1 MTTFRAWVW
10 DAKRVSFY
18 GSAFES
24 EREKQMNKS
33 VLSAVVAL
41 LILGAIPA
49 LPAPKPAGGDAEF
62 KELIREYYEAWS
74 TANPDKPAPMY
85 AKDADL
91 VFYDVAPLKYTG
103 WDEYKVGVQK
113 NLFDAMA
120 SGSLTPKDDL
130 KITRRGN
137 IAWTSVTAHFSAKMK
152 DGKAMEADIRHTA
165 IWEKRGGKWLIV
177 HEHVSAP
184 LQ

>member
-1 MTTFRAWVW
+1 MGET
-10 DAKRVSFY
+10 
-18 GSAFES
+18 
-24 EREKQMNKS
+24 MNKFRLS
-33 VLSAVVAL
+33 VPLAL
-41 LILGAIPA
+41 LMFAAIPA
-49 LPAPKPAGGDAEF
+49 SSAQKPAGGDAEF

-74 TANPDKPAPMY
+74 SANTDKPAPLY
-85 AKDADL
+85 AKDPDL

-113 NLFDAMA
+113 NLFDGMA
-120 SGSLTPKDDL
+120 SGALTAKDDL
-130 KITRRGN
+130 KVNRRGN
-137 IAWTSVTAHFSAKMK
+137 VAWTSVTGHLSAKMK
-152 DGKAMEADIRHTA
+152 DGKAMELDIRHTA